1 MKSNKSIVSRKGA
14 SGKKKVNREERDESP
29 RRLPALVDQLQTGFV
44 FRYITTATFTGAF
57 SVTPGML
64 LDSWFIAGTATTAY
78 QLFDFVRVK
87 KVVVR
92 AMAVGQ
98 QIATSVP
105 VPFSPTCTV
114 GVEYMGLSSGIFGG
128 GRQKSD
134 SALGYDDAA
143 LVSLAPD
150 PMSQAAQF
158 QPNGGSSF
166 FTIRAVDQFGNPLA
180 GAVID
185 VHVVLKN
192 SGDINP
198 AAIANPRTGM
208 TPGNLYFGGLD
219 GNPLATTQARSA
231 FIPRF

>member
-1 MKSNKSIVSRKGA
+1 MQLSSRKQ
-14 SGKKKVNREERDESP
+14 KKTSRKTNQVERTARDENP
-29 RRLPALVDQLQTGFV
+29 RALPPLVDQLQCGFV
-44 FRYITTATFTGAF
+44 FRYITTAVFAGAF

-98 QIATSVP
+98 QIASGVT
-105 VPFSPTCTV
+105 VPFAPTCTV
-114 GVEYMGLSSGIFGG
+114 GVEYMGLSSGVFGG

-134 SALGYDDAA
+134 SSMGYDEPAM
-143 LVSLAPD
+143 VSLAPD

-158 QPNGGSSF
+158 QPNGGSSY
-166 FTIRAVDQFGNPLA
+166 FTVRAVDQFGNALA

-198 AAIANPRTGM
+198 AAIANPRAGM

>member
-1 MKSNKSIVSRKGA
+1 MKKNNTISRR
-14 SGKKKVNREERDESP
+14 GKKKFLDREARDESP
-29 RRLPALVDQLQTGFV
+29 KRLPALVDQLQVGFV
-44 FRYITTATFTGAF
+44 FRYITTATFGGAF

-78 QLFDFVRVK
+78 QLFDYVRVK
-87 KVVVR
+87 KVVIR

-98 QIATSVP
+98 QIASGVP
-105 VPFSPTCTV
+105 VPFAPTCTV
-114 GVEYMGLSSGIFGG
+114 GVEYMGLSSGSFGG

-134 SALGYDDAA
+134 SAMGYDEPA

-150 PMSQAAQF
+150 PKSQAAQF
-158 QPNGGSSF
+158 QPSGGSSIL
-166 FTIRAVDQFGNPLA
+166 TIRAVDQFGNALA

-198 AAIANPRTGM
+198 AAVSNPRTGM

>member
-1 MKSNKSIVSRKGA
+1 MRPSTKMSRSLRKG
-14 SGKKKVNREERDESP
+14 KKNVNREERDESP
-29 RRLPALVDQLQTGFV
+29 KRLPALVDQLQVGFV
-44 FRYITTATFTGAF
+44 FRYITTATFAGAF

-78 QLFDFVRVK
+78 QLFDYVRVK

-98 QIATSVP
+98 QIASGVTI
-105 VPFSPTCTV
+105 PFSPTCTV
-114 GVEYMGLSSGIFGG
+114 GVEYMGLSSGSFGG

-134 SALGYDDAA
+134 SAMGYDEPA

-150 PMSQAAQF
+150 PKSQAAQF
-158 QPNGGSSF
+158 QPNGFSSIL
-166 FTIRAVDQFGNPLA
+166 TIRAVDQFGNPLA

-198 AAIANPRTGM
+198 AAIANPRAGM